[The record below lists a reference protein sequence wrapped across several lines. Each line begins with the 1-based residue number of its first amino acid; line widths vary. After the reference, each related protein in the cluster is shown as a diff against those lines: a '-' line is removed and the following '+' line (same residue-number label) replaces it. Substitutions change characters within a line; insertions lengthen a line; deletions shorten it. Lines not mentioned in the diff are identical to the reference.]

1 MAKYTLVVL
10 TNASSGK
17 DAEFNE
23 WYNKVH
29 IPDVLNVPGFVAAQ
43 RFKIADAQLD
53 KSDRPHRYLALYE
66 LETDDIQGS
75 IKELQ
80 KRAGTAEMVISDAID
95 IKGVSTGLFAPIA
108 ARVTANEVRR

>member
-10 TNASSGK
+10 SNATADK

-43 RFKIADAQLD
+43 RFKLADAQLG
-53 KSDRPHRYLALYE
+53 KADRPHRYLALYE
-66 LETDDIQGS
+66 LDTDDVQGS

-80 KRAGTAEMVISDAID
+80 KRAGTAQMVISDSID
-95 IKGVSTGLFAPIA
+95 IKGVATGMFSPIA
-108 ARVTANEVRR
+108 ERVTANEVRR